1 MNKKKNIIALALSV
15 SFVMGAGSISHADE
29 INSDATSYANE
40 NYSTENENKSS
51 NKSEDK
57 EIKNVTEVK
66 NNSDTKENQNIEISE
81 EKPLEAQG
89 AGENQG
95 QNSTDPN
102 YADDEKEIK
111 DFNESERY
119 RSTQMEQGNGPTDT
133 IVDTPDMESKDG
145 FSYKTLEP
153 SATSEDKT
161 QWGIEMEFDKD
172 KGQRTYTDFG
182 FTNTGNMAGV
192 LDPGTVPSKDE
203 GDKLSDKGD
212 FKEPNYKAGSKID
225 ITGSRSQRNL
235 NLYATEEDLEHI
247 NNKDNKNTIIAWE
260 GKYKKDNP
268 DGLKATQGSSSAF
281 TFTVN
286 PWPNENDKLELIKLN
301 GKHDKKEFVQG
312 QEITTG
318 VKVENLDENARERLV
333 GQVYHPITGEVVEGA
348 KAYINDE
355 GFVVIKMPDGAVNE
369 DGTINENSIFYK
381 DPKYKG
387 IQNLEVKFFARPR
400 TADEFRTIIDNNGGI
415 GYYTSTGAGTR
426 KIIHDGKEVEV
437 DLQGIDRYDH
447 YNLIGG
453 FKLNLDDTRYYDQG
467 FINEDKAK
475 TENHTFNDVKA
486 GIEYEIKGIDENTQ
500 KDENLPNITGDNPKT
515 SEEMQGA
522 VDRGEASATIDQHFI
537 DKQNE
542 KLNPNDRW
550 VIKPSKDG
558 DVSNF
563 KVTPP
568 KTSQP
573 GDHFSVPVIYTYT
586 NGSTDVHWFHFVVQK
601 TENPDEDVPSYNA
614 KAGFEGTKLS
624 SNPKFEEGDEG
635 KPKPSAYILEETTYT
650 DEKGNKWQVSIDENG
665 VVTTTVPE
673 GNIKGGENIEVPVK
687 IEYTDEEGNKKYEY
701 KTVQFF
707 AMPKEDE
714 PVYKQEV
721 TKVFESD
728 IPYETK
734 VVYDDTLEAGKV
746 VETKGTPGKM
756 KTTFMQVVINGKKGI
771 INENGEFVE
780 GEEKIIPEKILEK
793 VDGEV
798 RIGTKPAET
807 TVEIPFDTEYELDY
821 TKKKGEAPTEI
832 ESGEKGEVTV
842 KTKRDPK
849 TGKITVTQ
857 EETKA
862 PKNRKISIPAGS
874 VGEHEYSEEK
884 PFKYKV
890 EFDPD
895 FYKNYPDA
903 KENYKI
909 VVEGKAGT
917 KTTKWKIENSQI
929 VGKPEIT
936 ETEPVDAVIK
946 VGMKNEGEFTVEKEI
961 GYKVIIKEDPNLDA
975 GVHKV
980 EREGENGKAE
990 VNVKFKD
997 GKKVS
1002 EDEKVVKEA
1011 IDKIILIGTKPNNNM
1026 CPIPEDPQTPEEP
1039 KDPENPKNPEEP
1051 KDPQTPQ
1058 NPKDS
1063 DKPKTQKDLQKPDD
1077 EKPSRKLKRINQDV
1091 DSKVNNKNPKTGI
1104 TSLST
1109 VLATLGV
1116 SISSLAISKKKRNK

>member
-29 INSDATSYANE
+29 INSDTTSYTNE

-51 NKSEDK
+51 NKIEDK
-57 EIKNVTEVK
+57 ENKNVTEVK
-66 NNSDTKENQNIEISE
+66 NNSDTKENQNIEISKE
-81 EKPLEAQG
+81 NPAQAQG

-133 IVDTPDMESKDG
+133 IADTPDMESKDG
-145 FSYKTLEP
+145 FSYNTLEP
-153 SATSEDKT
+153 SGSSSDKKK
-161 QWGIEMEFDKD
+161 WGIEIEFDKE
-172 KGQRTYTDFG
+172 KGQRTYTDFS
-182 FTNTGNMAGV
+182 FSNSGNMAGV
-192 LDPGTVPSKDE
+192 LDPGSVGAKEVSEKIEEGSKN
-203 GDKLSDKGD
+203 
-212 FKEPNYKAGSKID
+212 PNYNTESEIE
-225 ITGSRSQRNL
+225 ITASRTQRNL
-235 NLYATEEDLEHI
+235 NLYASEEDIKHI
-247 NNKDNKNTIIAWE
+247 NNVDNKNTTMAWE
-260 GKYKKDNP
+260 GKYKKDP
-268 DGLKATQGSSSAF
+268 TAQTLRASQGPNSLF

-286 PWPNENDKLELIKLN
+286 PWPNENDRLSLIKLN
-301 GKHDKKEFVQG
+301 GTHDQKEFVQG
-312 QEITTG
+312 QTITTN
-318 VKVENLDENARERLV
+318 VKVENFDENARLRLV

-355 GFVVIKMPDGAVNE
+355 GKVVVEMPKGAVDEN
-369 DGTINENSIFYK
+369 GNINKDSIFYK

-400 TADEFRTIIDNNGGI
+400 TADEFRAIVDSNMGGF
-415 GYYTSTGAGTR
+415 YTQTGAGTR
-426 KIIHDGKEVEV
+426 IINHKGEDVEV

-500 KDENLPNITGDNPKT
+500 KDENLPKITGDNPKT
-515 SEEMQGA
+515 AEEMQGA

-537 DKQNE
+537 EKQNE

-550 VIKPSKDG
+550 IIKPSKEG

-635 KPKPSAYILEETTYT
+635 KPKPSAYILEEKTYT
-650 DEKGNKWQVSIDENG
+650 DEKGNVWQVSIDENG

-780 GEEKIIPEKILEK
+780 GEEKIITKEITKKI
-793 VDGEV
+793 DGEV

-821 TKKKGEAPTEI
+821 TKKSGEAPTEI
-832 ESGEKGEVTV
+832 EAGEKGEVTV
-842 KTKRDPK
+842 KVKRDPK

-857 EETKA
+857 EQTKA
-862 PKNRKISIPAGS
+862 PKNKKISIPAGS
-874 VGEHEYSEEK
+874 VGDHEYTEEK
-884 PFKYKV
+884 PFEYKV

-909 VVEGKAGT
+909 VVKGKAGT
-917 KTTKWKIENSQI
+917 KTTKWKIENSKI
-929 VGKPEIT
+929 VGEPEIT

-1039 KDPENPKNPEEP
+1039 KE
-1051 KDPQTPQ
+1051 PQTPQ

-1063 DKPKTQKDLQKPDD
+1063 NKPKTPQDSQKPDD
-1077 EKPSRKLKRINQDV
+1077 EKPSRKLKRISQDV

-1109 VLATLGV
+1109 VLATLGI

>member
-29 INSDATSYANE
+29 INSDTTSYTNE

-51 NKSEDK
+51 TKIEDK
-57 EIKNVTEVK
+57 ENKNVTEVK
-66 NNSDTKENQNIEISE
+66 NNSDTKENQNIEISKE
-81 EKPLEAQG
+81 NPVQAQG

-111 DFNESERY
+111 DFNDKERY

-133 IVDTPDMESKDG
+133 IADTPDMESKDG
-145 FSYKTLEP
+145 FSYNTLEP
-153 SATSEDKT
+153 SGSSSDKKK
-161 QWGIEMEFDKD
+161 WGIEIEFDKE
-172 KGQRTYTDFG
+172 KGQRTYTDFS
-182 FTNTGNMAGV
+182 FSNSGNMAGV
-192 LDPGTVPSKDE
+192 LDPGSVGSKEVGEKIEEGSKD
-203 GDKLSDKGD
+203 
-212 FKEPNYKAGSKID
+212 PNYKTESEIEITASK
-225 ITGSRSQRNL
+225 TQRNL
-235 NLYATEEDLEHI
+235 NLYASEEDIKHI
-247 NNKDNKNTIIAWE
+247 NNVDNKNTTMAWE
-260 GKYKKDNP
+260 GRYTKDNP
-268 DGLKATQGSSSAF
+268 NGLKASQGPNSLF

-400 TADEFRTIIDNNGGI
+400 TKAEFEQIIANDENNFGT
-415 GYYTSTGAGTR
+415 YTQTGAGTR
-426 KIIHDGKEVEV
+426 IINHKGEDVEV

-486 GIEYEIKGIDENTQ
+486 GIEYEIKGIDEKTQ
-500 KDENLPNITGDNPKT
+500 KDENLPKITGDNPKT
-515 SEEMQGA
+515 AEEMQGA
-522 VDRGEASATIDQHFI
+522 VDRGEASATIDQNFI
-537 DKQNE
+537 NKQNE

-550 VIKPSKDG
+550 IIKPSKEG

-665 VVTTTVPE
+665 VVTTTVPK

-687 IEYTDEEGNKKYEY
+687 IEYTDEDGNKKYEY

-707 AMPKEDE
+707 AIPKEDE

-746 VETKGTPGKM
+746 VETKGTPGKTQ
-756 KTTFMQVVINGKKGI
+756 TTFMQVVINGKKGI
-771 INENGEFVE
+771 INENGEFEE
-780 GEEKIIPEKILEK
+780 GKEKIITKEITKKI
-793 VDGEV
+793 DGEV

-821 TKKKGEAPTEI
+821 TKKSGEAPTEI
-832 ESGEKGEVTV
+832 E
-842 KTKRDPK
+842 
-849 TGKITVTQ
+849 
-857 EETKA
+857 
-862 PKNRKISIPAGS
+862 AG
-874 VGEHEYSEEK
+874 
-884 PFKYKV
+884 
-890 EFDPD
+890 
-895 FYKNYPDA
+895 
-903 KENYKI
+903 
-909 VVEGKAGT
+909 
-917 KTTKWKIENSQI
+917 
-929 VGKPEIT
+929 
-936 ETEPVDAVIK
+936 
-946 VGMKNEGEFTVEKEI
+946 
-961 GYKVIIKEDPNLDA
+961 
-975 GVHKV
+975 
-980 EREGENGKAE
+980 
-990 VNVKFKD
+990 
-997 GKKVS
+997 
-1002 EDEKVVKEA
+1002 
-1011 IDKIILIGTKPNNNM
+1011 
-1026 CPIPEDPQTPEEP
+1026 
-1039 KDPENPKNPEEP
+1039 
-1051 KDPQTPQ
+1051 
-1058 NPKDS
+1058 
-1063 DKPKTQKDLQKPDD
+1063 
-1077 EKPSRKLKRINQDV
+1077 
-1091 DSKVNNKNPKTGI
+1091 
-1104 TSLST
+1104 
-1109 VLATLGV
+1109 
-1116 SISSLAISKKKRNK
+1116 